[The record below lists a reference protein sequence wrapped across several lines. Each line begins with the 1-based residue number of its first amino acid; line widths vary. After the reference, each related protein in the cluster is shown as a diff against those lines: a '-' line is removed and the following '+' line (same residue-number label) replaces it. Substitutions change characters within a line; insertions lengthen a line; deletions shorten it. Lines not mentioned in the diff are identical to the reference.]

1 MRSQTTCLVATHI
14 LPQKVCREAHDSA
27 FRTGSWVMADAA
39 ILYVTFHEWRGPGP
53 QSYQTTHRSPHSLLT
68 FTSLFP
74 WPHTPFP
81 VFSSRNILPHLQSPA
96 HVCASRT
103 LVQEPWAEVIILQS
117 LPPSPITFPLS
128 HTAPATQAS
137 LQFPKHAPPAPAS
150 GPLHKLFLLPKM
162 PFPQISSYP
171 TRSPPSSLHSNVSF
185 MRFIF

>member
-1 MRSQTTCLVATHI
+1 MHSQTTCLVATHI

-103 LVQEPWAEVIILQS
+103 LVQPRALGRSNHTPVLAPIS
-117 LPPSPITFPLS
+117 YHFPSFSHCSS
-128 HTAPATQAS
+128 HTGFPA
-137 LQFPKHAPPAPAS
+137 
-150 GPLHKLFLLPKM
+150 
-162 PFPQISSYP
+162 
-171 TRSPPSSLHSNVSF
+171 VS
-185 MRFIF
+185 